1 MSRNGGG
8 VYSLPGTYEATPG
21 ETILAEQHN
30 DPLEDLEQDANTAR
44 PIVAGGTG
52 AITAIAAHDNLST
65 KGADVASAATTDI
78 GAATGSYIHITG
90 TTGITA
96 LGTKT
101 AGVLRDVV
109 FDGILTLTH
118 NATSLILPGGAN
130 ITTAAGDTATFRSEG
145 GGNWRCLRYTRAS
158 GQSVVGGGKGTA
170 VASASTISLGSE
182 LFYHITGTTTIT
194 DIDFTVPGDGRW
206 AILEFDGALT
216 LTHNGT
222 TLVLPG
228 AANITTAA
236 GDICVVVQDSG
247 DNVHVV
253 SYQRAAVVPLAGGWE
268 HIATVAPSAAASVDR
283 TNLAVYRRMRI
294 TGCFV
299 AATDN
304 VNLLLLT
311 STNNGSSYDTGATDY
326 VLQAHRHQGTNTT
339 AASTATTYFP
349 LNSSATIGNAG
360 NERIWF
366 EIIIDDFNQ
375 AAIGTVNW
383 RASWLDTSGV
393 LYVDSGGGYRNS
405 TTARNA
411 ARLIFSTGAIAS
423 GSVTFEGIRG

>member
-78 GAATGSYIHITG
+78 GAATGAYIHITG

-145 GGNWRCLRYTRAS
+145 GGNWRCMRYTRAS

-170 VASASTISLGSE
+170 IASASTISLGSE

-194 DIDFTVPGDGRW
+194 DIDFAAAGDGRW

-228 AANITTAA
+228 ADNITTAA

-283 TNLAVYRRMRI
+283 TNLSVYRKLRI
-294 TGCFV
+294 TGTLV
-299 AATDN
+299 TSVDG
-304 VNLLLLT
+304 VNLTLLT
-311 STNNGSSYDTGATDY
+311 STNNGSGYDTGATDY
-326 VLQAHRHQGTNTT
+326 VLQAHRH
-339 AASTATTYFP
+339 ASTSISSVATSPTSFP
-349 LNSSATIGNAG
+349 LNSGATIGNAG
-360 NERIWF
+360 NERITF
-366 EIIIDDFNQ
+366 EIIIDDFNRASIAMIQ
-375 AAIGTVNW
+375 W
-383 RASWLDTSGV
+383 RASWLETSGV
-393 LYVDSGGGYRNS
+393 LYSDGGGGYRNS

-411 ARLIFSTGAIAS
+411 LRIIFSSGTQTGSI
-423 GSVTFEGIRG
+423 TFEGVRG